1 MSLEDMSYEDREM
14 AKLAYQLNQNPSTRS
29 AFLQLTR
36 QVRPDVA
43 MPELEIEERTNKALQ
58 QAEARVA
65 SLEAKLQEK
74 DSINDLENR
83 RKNLMDKGLVQS
95 RSEIQQVEKIMLE
108 KNIVDHETAAEYHNF
123 MKQAAVP
130 TPSGYNPNPMRQ
142 FDLKAFHKNPVQ
154 AARDVAAQALGEF
167 RKPVRPIG
175 L

>member
-14 AKLAYQLNQNPSTRS
+14 AKLAYQLNQNPETRS

-36 QVRPDVA
+36 KVRPDVA
-43 MPELEIEERTNKALQ
+43 MPELEIEERTNRALQ
-58 QAEARVA
+58 QSEARVA
-65 SLEAKLQEK
+65 SLEAKLQER
-74 DSINDLENR
+74 DAINDLENR
-83 RKNLMDKGLVQS
+83 RKNLMDKGMVQT
-95 RSEIQQVEKIMLE
+95 RAEIQQVEKLMLE

-142 FDLKAFHKNPVQ
+142 FDLKAFHKNPIQ
-154 AARDVAAQALGEF
+154 AARDVAAQAMSEI

>member
-29 AFLQLTR
+29 EFLRLTR

-43 MPELEIEERTNKALQ
+43 MPELEIEERTNRALQ
-58 QAEARVA
+58 QAEQRVA

-142 FDLKAFHKNPVQ
+142 FDLKAFHKNPIQ
-154 AARDVAAQALGEF
+154 AARDVAAQAMGEF

>member
-14 AKLAYQLNQNPSTRS
+14 SKLAYQLNQNPSTRS
-29 AFLQLTR
+29 EFLKLTR

-43 MPELEIEERTNKALQ
+43 MPELEIEERTNRALQ

-65 SLEAKLQEK
+65 SLEAKLQER
-74 DSINDLENR
+74 DAINDLENR
-83 RKNLMDKGLVQS
+83 RKNLMDKGMVQS
-95 RSEIQQVEKIMLE
+95 RAEIQQVEKLMLE

-130 TPSGYNPNPMRQ
+130 TPSGYNPNPMKQ
-142 FDLKAFHKNPVQ
+142 FDLKPYHKNPIQ
-154 AARDVAAQALGEF
+154 AARDMAAQALGEY